1 MLRIT
6 RAESGRVTT
15 LVVEG
20 RILAPWISEVR
31 AAIAAI
37 PRGHSYRIDVAGVTF
52 VDSAGAELLATLQH
66 DGIEIASC
74 SPFIADLIQRAA
86 RNTLR

>member
-1 MLRIT
+1 MLRMT

-15 LVVEG
+15 ILVEG
-20 RILAPWISEVR
+20 KILAPWIPEIR

-37 PRGHSYRIDVAGVTF
+37 PRGHRYRIDVARVTF
-52 VDSAGAELLATLQH
+52 VDSAGAELLATLQR

-74 SPFIADLIQRAA
+74 SQFIAELVQRAA
-86 RNTLR
+86 RNALR